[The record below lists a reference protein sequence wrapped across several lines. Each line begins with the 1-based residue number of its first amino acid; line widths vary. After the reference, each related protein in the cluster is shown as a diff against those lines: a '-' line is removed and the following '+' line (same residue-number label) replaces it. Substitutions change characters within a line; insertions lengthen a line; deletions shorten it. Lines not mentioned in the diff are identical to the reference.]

1 MISQFMNLSTF
12 KGSHINR
19 VSAITDATVSY
30 RLKILEKPCK
40 RNTVRDIAV
49 IMSHLS
55 AMHTAIVYSNTSSRY
70 SISMLDEF
78 ALIVEDDVRFLYE
91 VDFQGLISTAPRPF
105 GILQLSTSNVEAIKS
120 LWGKYKRL
128 HTSVSQ
134 NVSTN
139 LQSSLWQ
146 RNRWNDL
153 TKNKRYPLYWSA
165 QAYIVNRTHLRGVLD
180 DIIQE
185 NPHNGSLE
193 FKIVNSFFPGGCK
206 RTKARPCVLAQCLFS
221 DTYIYSAGD
230 PTYVH
235 TLPLIGSSRVGDTST
250 IHQDQVGQH
259 RDGFDAIDRVTHELN
274 NPTVNISLPFYLTAI
289 RPSSQLA

>member
-1 MISQFMNLSTF
+1 LI
-12 KGSHINR
+12 
-19 VSAITDATVSY
+19 VSY

-55 AMHTAIVYSNTSSRY
+55 AMHTAIVYSNTSSRH

-91 VDFQGLISTAPRPF
+91 VDFQGLISTAPKPF

-128 HTSVSQ
+128 HVSASQ
-134 NVSTN
+134 NMSTN

-165 QAYIVNRTHLRGVLD
+165 QVL
-180 DIIQE
+180 
-185 NPHNGSLE
+185 
-193 FKIVNSFFPGGCK
+193 
-206 RTKARPCVLAQCLFS
+206 
-221 DTYIYSAGD
+221 Y
-230 PTYVH
+230 
-235 TLPLIGSSRVGDTST
+235 
-250 IHQDQVGQH
+250 
-259 RDGFDAIDRVTHELN
+259 
-274 NPTVNISLPFYLTAI
+274 
-289 RPSSQLA
+289 